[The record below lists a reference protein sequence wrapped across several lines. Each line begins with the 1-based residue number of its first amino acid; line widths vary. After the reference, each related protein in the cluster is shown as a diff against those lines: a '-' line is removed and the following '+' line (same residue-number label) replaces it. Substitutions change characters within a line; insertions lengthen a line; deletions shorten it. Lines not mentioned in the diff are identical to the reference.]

1 MHWLKLLK
9 NNLNQQLFK
18 SKHLQV
24 SYLEDPNSKIKPNGF
39 VSLAQQVGQICA
51 RCDGLDVPKIDYDDD
66 YDPLTQ

>member
-24 SYLEDPNSKIKPNGF
+24 SYLEADRSN
-39 VSLAQQVGQICA
+39 
-51 RCDGLDVPKIDYDDD
+51 
-66 YDPLTQ
+66 

>member
-24 SYLEDPNSKIKPNGF
+24 SYLEG
-39 VSLAQQVGQICA
+39 A
-51 RCDGLDVPKIDYDDD
+51 RCNGDFRAGQREITHGFTHRK
-66 YDPLTQ
+66 

>member
-24 SYLEDPNSKIKPNGF
+24 SYLEPTWRHSLVRVSPAMNG
-39 VSLAQQVGQICA
+39 V
-51 RCDGLDVPKIDYDDD
+51 
-66 YDPLTQ
+66 

>member
-24 SYLEDPNSKIKPNGF
+24 SYLEVPPACSANSYVNP
-39 VSLAQQVGQICA
+39 
-51 RCDGLDVPKIDYDDD
+51 
-66 YDPLTQ
+66 PLSCPV

>member
-24 SYLEDPNSKIKPNGF
+24 SYLEVESEEQIKSFRMGSVACIHFELSTLTHNFF
-39 VSLAQQVGQICA
+39 V
-51 RCDGLDVPKIDYDDD
+51 
-66 YDPLTQ
+66 

>member
-24 SYLEDPNSKIKPNGF
+24 SYLEERVLIWCRRG
-39 VSLAQQVGQICA
+39 
-51 RCDGLDVPKIDYDDD
+51 DYRII
-66 YDPLTQ
+66 

>member
-24 SYLEDPNSKIKPNGF
+24 SYLEEE
-39 VSLAQQVGQICA
+39 
-51 RCDGLDVPKIDYDDD
+51 
-66 YDPLTQ
+66 T

>member
-24 SYLEDPNSKIKPNGF
+24 SYLEGGKMNTKPNGF
-39 VSLAQQVGQICA
+39 VSLAQQVASDLRQMRRP
-51 RCDGLDVPKIDYDDD
+51 RCPEDRVRR
-66 YDPLTQ
+66 

>member
-24 SYLEDPNSKIKPNGF
+24 SYLEAD
-39 VSLAQQVGQICA
+39 
-51 RCDGLDVPKIDYDDD
+51 DGRGE
-66 YDPLTQ
+66 

>member
-24 SYLEDPNSKIKPNGF
+24 SYLEGWN
-39 VSLAQQVGQICA
+39 
-51 RCDGLDVPKIDYDDD
+51 
-66 YDPLTQ
+66 